1 MKDFDP
7 KIKIV
12 SFGDNLD
19 ILLPGE
25 IPNYQIGDKETPTY
39 PKIPEYKDE
48 IYTIVKSRFEELNA
62 ARRWKEV
69 MISFGIESWDK
80 YHEPLSFLKR
90 KKNA

>member
-12 SFGDNLD
+12 SFGDDLQ
-19 ILLPGE
+19 ILFPGE
-25 IPNYQIGDKETPTY
+25 IPSYQTGHKETPMY

-69 MISFGIESWDK
+69 MINFGIESWDK
-80 YHEPLSFLKR
+80 YHEALSFLDR
-90 KKNA
+90 EKNA